1 MPGAMPLAAVT
12 RTLEVTPEALW
23 HCVRAFGDLRW
34 IRGDVEVEVRGEG
47 VGQERIVSHSG
58 RTVVERLTA
67 LDEAARTLCYT
78 VVTGNPFP
86 LRDYEATIA
95 VGDDGGRGRIAWSG
109 RFETDA
115 DPDEIA
121 RGLEKRY
128 AGMIRW
134 IGEFLKEAS
143 A

>member
-1 MPGAMPLAAVT
+1 MPLAVVT
-12 RTLEVTPEALW
+12 RTLGATPEALW
-23 HCVRAFGDLRW
+23 SCVRAFGDLRW
-34 IRGDVEVEVRGEG
+34 IPGDVEVEVRGEG

-58 RTVVERLTA
+58 RSVVERLTA
-67 LDEAARTLCYT
+67 LDEATRTLRYT

-86 LRDYEATIA
+86 LSDYEATIA
-95 VGDDGGRGRIAWSG
+95 VSDDGGRGHISWSG

-115 DPDEIA
+115 DDEDIA

-134 IGEFLKEAS
+134 IEAFLTTART
-143 A
+143 